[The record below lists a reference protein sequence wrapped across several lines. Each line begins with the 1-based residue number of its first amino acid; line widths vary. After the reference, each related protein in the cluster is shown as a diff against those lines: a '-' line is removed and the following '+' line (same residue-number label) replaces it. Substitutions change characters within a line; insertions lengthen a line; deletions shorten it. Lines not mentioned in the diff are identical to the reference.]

1 VLVKISGRPAGSDQV
16 VEAQVLTEA
25 DAGLTEGEALTRIGG
40 AADLAGKPGS
50 PGLYRCAPRH
60 RCGADACSMTVPI
73 LRKLIKD

>member
-1 VLVKISGRPAGSDQV
+1 V

-50 PGLYRCAPRH
+50 PGASPL
-60 RCGADACSMTVPI
+60 CSKASV
-73 LRKLIKD
+73 RR

>member
-1 VLVKISGRPAGSDQV
+1 V

-25 DAGLTEGEALTRIGG
+25 DAGLTEGEALKRIGD

-50 PGLYRCAPRH
+50 PGFAAVLE
-60 RCGADACSMTVPI
+60 GIGVVADAHSTTVPI